1 MPALRRGISQSGG
14 DRSRFAR
21 ERAAF
26 HAKQHPDPSS
36 EAGFRPRVV
45 TGVDAGLAIV
55 GVLTYRLLA
64 FWLPVIPGVV
74 AYVQLLRGEPSPV
87 GSRSG

>member
-1 MPALRRGISQSGG
+1 
-14 DRSRFAR
+14 
-21 ERAAF
+21 
-26 HAKQHPDPSS
+26 
-36 EAGFRPRVV
+36 
-45 TGVDAGLAIV
+45 VDAGLAIV